1 MFREI
6 KSQRPFEGILNQ
18 IIEKIQNGE
27 LHPGDALPAE
37 RMMAESMG
45 VSRPAVREV
54 LRALELLGIVTSV
67 RGGANYIAEDLD
79 NCLIGP
85 LSILFSLN
93 KSQVQHAQQLRSA
106 LEQEAAYLA
115 AKNCT
120 ALDAAELSIYLAKLD
135 ATGDEKERADLDRDL
150 HIKIAKMA
158 GNPMIYSVLK
168 ASSDLTENIIIGIRS
183 HIMQVKQSSK
193 EVDEQHNRLI
203 HAIINKDADLA
214 EQLMREHMN
223 TIEKYMLEL

>member
-6 KSQRPFEGILNQ
+6 KSRRPFEGILNQ

-27 LHPGDALPAE
+27 LCPGDALPAE

-54 LRALELLGIVTSV
+54 LRALELLGVITSV
-67 RGGANYIAEDLD
+67 RGGANYIAENLD
-79 NCLIGP
+79 NCMTGP

-93 KSQVQHAQQLRSA
+93 KSQVQHAQQLRAA

-120 ALDAAELSIYLAKLD
+120 ALDAAELTIYLEKLNS
-135 ATGDEKERADLDRDL
+135 TESEKERANLDRDL
-150 HIKIAKMA
+150 HMKIARMA

-168 ASSDLTENIIIGIRS
+168 GASELTESIIIGIRS
-183 HIMQVKQSSK
+183 HVMQVRQSSQ
-193 EVDEQHNRLI
+193 EVDEQHSRLI
-203 HAIINKDADLA
+203 HAVIHKDPVLA
-214 EQLMREHMN
+214 EQVMKEHMN
-223 TIEKYMLEL
+223 TIEKYILEL